1 MARRSISLRP
11 DTSWRDGPIQ
21 DPRIG
26 LGNVLPPSWAD
37 GRFVPPPGANCG
49 CCGLTRFSRG
59 TTGWVCCTCH
69 PMAPGGDT
77 EIVDTRESGR

>member
-1 MARRSISLRP
+1 MARRATALRP

-37 GRFVPPPGANCG
+37 GRFVPQPGARCG
-49 CCGLTRFSRG
+49 CCGLTWFSRG
-59 TTGWVCCTCH
+59 TSGWVCCTCH
-69 PMAPGGDT
+69 PMAPGQKT
-77 EIVDTRESGR
+77 EIVDTRDGG